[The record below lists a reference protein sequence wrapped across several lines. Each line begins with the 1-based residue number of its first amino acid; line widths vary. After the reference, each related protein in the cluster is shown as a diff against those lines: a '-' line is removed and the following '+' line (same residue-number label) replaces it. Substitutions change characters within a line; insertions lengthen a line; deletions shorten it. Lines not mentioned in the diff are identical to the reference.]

1 VQPVGD
7 VGGRLLGVLVGEEL
21 QSVGRTRGLG
31 EPCRSPQQLLR
42 GGKDKLGLSDR
53 LGRIVQHDR
62 VPGQVSHFA
71 GLVGHRELGPVHR
84 NARTKKSAFSA
95 PARRISSTLRGSRLG
110 RHSTM
115 RDLRIQPTAET

>member
-42 GGKDKLGLSDR
+42 GGKDKLGLSGR

-71 GLVGHRELGPVHR
+71 GLVGHR
-84 NARTKKSAFSA
+84 
-95 PARRISSTLRGSRLG
+95 
-110 RHSTM
+110 
-115 RDLRIQPTAET
+115 